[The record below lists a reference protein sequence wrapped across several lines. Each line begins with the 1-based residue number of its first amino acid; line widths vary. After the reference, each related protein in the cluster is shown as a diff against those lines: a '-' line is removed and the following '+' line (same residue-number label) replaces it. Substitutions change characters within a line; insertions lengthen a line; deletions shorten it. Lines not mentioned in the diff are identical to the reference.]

1 MKEILFYQLPAGRSP
16 VEEYLDELTAKEVKK
31 IAWVMQ
37 LIEELNRVPVN
48 YYKPLKNCDGIV
60 EVRVSVNK
68 NSFRFLGFEY
78 QGSFVVLTNGF
89 KKKDQKTPKIEIDLA
104 LKRRK
109 DYLSR

>member
-1 MKEILFYQLPAGRSP
+1 MKEILFYRLPAGRSP
-16 VEEYLDELTAKEVKK
+16 VEEYLDELPVKEIKK
-31 IAWVMQ
+31 IVWVLQ
-37 LIEELNRVPVN
+37 LIEELDRIPVN

-68 NSFRFLGFEY
+68 NNFRFLGFEY

-89 KKKDQKTPKIEIDLA
+89 KKKDQKTPKTEIDLA